1 MLLPEAVRPGQRV
14 RSGPAASRS
23 LAFSLRAKPWIASLI
38 LFGVSYVGY
47 LAVGALIVFG
57 TGSVPIDTWA
67 RVGNASYALYSRDP
81 HLGAI
86 GFVLPPVPT
95 LAIMPILPFKA
106 IWPAL
111 VTSAFAAPIT
121 SAAFMAGGVVFVRRI
136 LRDLAVP
143 TWLAWLAVASFALHP
158 MIVYYGG
165 NGLTEAPFVFCL
177 LWATSSFLRWLDRGR
192 LADLVRLG
200 MGLAI
205 GYLTR
210 YEFIAAAP
218 LAVGLVAVV
227 SYLRSPGTA
236 AERRTGAFAD
246 AIIAGLPF
254 GVAFVGWA
262 FVSWLLVGSP
272 FAQFTSIYGNSSQ
285 VQILHQS
292 VVQQTGQ
299 GTTAAF
305 GYVAAQLF
313 GLAPMLPVIGL
324 LALVRAGSR
333 LDQRVL
339 APLAIIGGPLV
350 FSVIAFLGGSTVGFL
365 RYEIA
370 AIPLLV
376 LLAGVLLAPEGP
388 IQRLGVSG
396 SWATSVHRTQARL
409 MERVR
414 VVLPLRARAPIGPVI
429 VRFSARRA
437 RPRAALGATFGV
449 LVATGIALSLA
460 TSLVTMRDPLL
471 AREESDA
478 LRSFPGTGT
487 PALGTSYVLAKHA
500 ASARVAAAIDALDLS
515 RGTVLLDV
523 ATGNAIV
530 LQSAHPDWFVIT
542 PDRDFEQVLADPG
555 SFGVRYLV
563 VVANTGEDA
572 LDALNRA
579 YPTLYATGGG
589 FARLV
594 GEYNEAGADGWRL
607 YSIDVAR
614 TGIDRRGLSTR
625 RATRG
630 SDRSG

>member
-1 MLLPEAVRPGQRV
+1 MLLPKAVRSTQLLRIEPQTIGSISPGLQ
-14 RSGPAASRS
+14 SR
-23 LAFSLRAKPWIASLI
+23 PWLVSVI
-38 LFGVSYVGY
+38 LFAVAYVAY

-57 TGSVPIDTWA
+57 SGSVPIDTWA

-86 GFVLPPVPT
+86 GFVLPPVAT
-95 LAIMPILPFKA
+95 LAIMPVLPFKA

-121 SAAFMAGGVVFVRRI
+121 SAAFMAGGVVLVRRI

-143 TWLAWLAVASFALHP
+143 TWLTWLTVALFALHP

-177 LWATSSFLRWLDRGR
+177 LWATSSLLRWLDRGL

-218 LAVGLVAVV
+218 VAVGLVAVV
-227 SYLRSPGTA
+227 SYLRASGATS
-236 AERRTGAFAD
+236 ERRTGALAD
-246 AIIAGLPF
+246 AVIAGLPF
-254 GVAFVGWA
+254 VVAFVGWA

-292 VVQQTGQ
+292 VVEQTGQ
-299 GTTAAF
+299 GTPAAI
-305 GYVAAQLF
+305 GYVAAQLL
-313 GLAPMLPVIGL
+313 GLTPMLPVVGL
-324 LALVRAGSR
+324 FALVRAGT
-333 LDQRVL
+333 LQDQRIL
-339 APLAIIGGPLV
+339 APLAIIGGPLA
-350 FSVIAFLGGSTVGFL
+350 FSVVAFLGGSTVGFL

-370 AIPLLV
+370 SIPLLV
-376 LLAGVLLAPEGP
+376 LLAGVVLAREGP
-388 IQRLGVSG
+388 AQRLHVSVSRPTAVDRIG
-396 SWATSVHRTQARL
+396 ARPT
-409 MERVR
+409 ERLHVG
-414 VVLPLRARAPIGPVI
+414 LW
-429 VRFSARRA
+429 RRA
-437 RPRAALGATFGV
+437 RRWIGAVSVRFPTPPVRLNAAIRSTFGL
-449 LVATGIALSLA
+449 LVAMDIALSLV
-460 TSLVTMRDPLL
+460 TGLVTMRDPLL

-478 LRSFPGTGT
+478 LRSLPGIDRT
-487 PALGTSYVLAKHA
+487 AAGTSYVLAKHA

-515 RGTVLLDV
+515 RGAILVDV

-542 PDRDFEQVLADPG
+542 PDRDFERVLADPG

-563 VVANTGEDA
+563 VAANSGEDA

-589 FARLV
+589 FATLV
-594 GEYNEAGADGWRL
+594 GEYKEAGANGWRL
-607 YSIDVAR
+607 YRIDQVH
-614 TGIDRRGLSTR
+614 TGTNPR
-625 RATRG
+625 
-630 SDRSG
+630 

>member
-1 MLLPEAVRPGQRV
+1 LVL
-14 RSGPAASRS
+14 
-23 LAFSLRAKPWIASLI
+23 FSVA
-38 LFGVSYVGY
+38 YVGY

-57 TGSVPIDTWA
+57 YRSVPIDTWA
-67 RVGNASYALYSRDP
+67 RVGNAFYALYSRDP

-121 SAAFMAGGVVFVRRI
+121 SAAFMAGSVVLVRRI
-136 LRDLAVP
+136 LLDLAVP
-143 TWLAWLAVASFALHP
+143 ARLSWLALALFALHP

-200 MGLAI
+200 IGLAI

-218 LAVGLVAVV
+218 VAVGVVAVV
-227 SYLRSPGTA
+227 SYLRAPGPTS
-236 AERRTGAFAD
+236 ERRTGAVAD
-246 AIIAGLPF
+246 AVIAGLPF
-254 GVAFVGWA
+254 GMAFVGWA

-305 GYVAAQLF
+305 GYVAAQVL
-313 GLAPMLPVIGL
+313 GLAPLLPVIGL
-324 LALVRAGSR
+324 LAVLRAAWR
-333 LDQRVL
+333 PDRRVL

-350 FSVIAFLGGSTVGFL
+350 FSVIAFLAASTVGFL

-370 AIPLLV
+370 AIPLLAV
-376 LLAGVLLAPEGP
+376 LAGVLLAGRGP
-388 IQRLGVSG
+388 SQHGAVRVSW
-396 SWATSVHRTQARL
+396 STSVGRARAWL
-409 MERVR
+409 MGRLR
-414 VVLPLRARAPIGPVI
+414 VVTRLRARAPIRVAL
-429 VRFSARRA
+429 VRFRARRP
-437 RPRAALGATFGV
+437 RLRAALGATFGL
-449 LVATGIALSLA
+449 LVAVGVALTIVTGVA
-460 TSLVTMRDPLL
+460 TMRDPLI
-471 AREESDA
+471 AREEADA
-478 LRSFPGTGT
+478 LRPVLGNDP
-487 PALGTSYVLAKHA
+487 PAISTSYVLATHDGA
-500 ASARVAAAIDALDLS
+500 ARVAAAIDALDLS
-515 RGTVLLDV
+515 KGTVLLDV

-542 PDRDFEQVLADPG
+542 PDRDFDQVLADPA
-555 SFGVRYLV
+555 SFGVRYMV
-563 VVANTGEDA
+563 VIGNTGEGA

-579 YPTLYATGGG
+579 YPTLYATGAG

-594 GEYNEAGADGWRL
+594 GQYNQAGAGGWRL
-607 YSIDVAR
+607 YRIDP
-614 TGIDRRGLSTR
+614 
-625 RATRG
+625 
-630 SDRSG
+630 SG

>member
-1 MLLPEAVRPGQRV
+1 LVL
-14 RSGPAASRS
+14 
-23 LAFSLRAKPWIASLI
+23 FSVA
-38 LFGVSYVGY
+38 YVGY

-57 TGSVPIDTWA
+57 YRSVPIDTWA
-67 RVGNASYALYSRDP
+67 RVGNAFYALYSRDP

-121 SAAFMAGGVVFVRRI
+121 SAAFMAGSVVLVRRI
-136 LRDLAVP
+136 LLDLAVP
-143 TWLAWLAVASFALHP
+143 ARLSWLALALFALHP

-200 MGLAI
+200 IGLAI

-218 LAVGLVAVV
+218 VAVGVVAVV
-227 SYLRSPGTA
+227 SYLRAPGPTS
-236 AERRTGAFAD
+236 ERRTGAVAD
-246 AIIAGLPF
+246 AVIAGLPF
-254 GVAFVGWA
+254 GMAFVGWA

-305 GYVAAQLF
+305 GYVAAQVL
-313 GLAPMLPVIGL
+313 GLAPLLPVIGL
-324 LALVRAGSR
+324 LAVLRAAWR
-333 LDQRVL
+333 PDRRVL
-339 APLAIIGGPLV
+339 APLAIMGGPLV
-350 FSVIAFLGGSTVGFL
+350 FSVIAFLAASTVGFL

-370 AIPLLV
+370 AIPLLAV
-376 LLAGVLLAPEGP
+376 LAGVLLAGRGP
-388 IQRLGVSG
+388 SQYGAVRVSWPTAVG
-396 SWATSVHRTQARL
+396 RARARL
-409 MERVR
+409 MERLR
-414 VVLPLRARAPIGPVI
+414 VVSRLRARVPISVAS
-429 VRFSARRA
+429 VRFGARRP
-437 RPRAALGATFGV
+437 RLRAALGATFGLLLAV
-449 LVATGIALSLA
+449 GVALSLVTGVA
-460 TSLVTMRDPLL
+460 TMRDPLI
-471 AREESDA
+471 AREEADA
-478 LRSFPGTGT
+478 LRPVLGNDP
-487 PALGTSYVLAKHA
+487 PAISTSYVLATHDGA
-500 ASARVAAAIDALDLS
+500 ARVAAAIDALDLS
-515 RGTVLLDV
+515 KGTVLLDV

-542 PDRDFEQVLADPG
+542 PDRDFDQVLADPA
-555 SFGVRYLV
+555 SFGVRYMV
-563 VVANTGEDA
+563 VIGNTGEGA

-579 YPTLYATGGG
+579 YPTLYATGAG

-594 GEYNEAGADGWRL
+594 GEYNEAGAGGWRL
-607 YSIDVAR
+607 YRIDP
-614 TGIDRRGLSTR
+614 
-625 RATRG
+625 
-630 SDRSG
+630 SG